1 MLVSWLAGA
10 WERRAEELLLL
21 RSSLGM
27 GAGSGSVP
35 TSGLTCP
42 APPSLALHRRL
53 PVIFLCLFS
62 LLEAELSV
70 FFPGLRC
77 FRAVEG
83 CVYY

>member
-10 WERRAEELLLL
+10 WERRAEEMLLL

-27 GAGSGSVP
+27 AAGSGSVP
-35 TSGLTCP
+35 AGLTCP
-42 APPSLALHRRL
+42 APPSLALRRRL
-53 PVIFLCLFS
+53 SVIFLCLFS

-83 CVYY
+83 CIYY

>member
-10 WERRAEELLLL
+10 WERRGDAPA
-21 RSSLGM
+21 RCSLGM

-35 TSGLTCP
+35 ASGLTCP
-42 APPSLALHRRL
+42 APPSLALRRRL

-70 FFPGLRC
+70 FFPGLHC

>member
-1 MLVSWLAGA
+1 M
-10 WERRAEELLLL
+10 LLL
-21 RSSLGM
+21 RCSLGM

-35 TSGLTCP
+35 VSGLACP
-42 APPSLALHRRL
+42 ALRSLALRRRL

-62 LLEAELSV
+62 LVEAELSV